1 MLVTFSSPAGGDVS
15 LFEEHARLFIK
26 FLGFGQVIPG
36 AIYAEDIPQALVNLK
51 AGLADAQ
58 RQEREVQAQLLQQ
71 QEIIGQGAKVVGQE
85 TVIDEIEEA
94 VPLSTRAH
102 PLLLLLNTAAKEK
115 TYIMWQIKT

>member
-26 FLGFGQVIPG
+26 LLGFGQAIPG
-36 AIYAEDIPQALVNLK
+36 AIYAEDIPQALANLK

-71 QEIIGQGAKVVGQE
+71 QEAAGLERGEVDNE
-85 TVIDEIEEA
+85 TAVDEIAEA
-94 VPLSTRAH
+94 VPLATRAQ
-102 PLLLLLNTAAKEK
+102 PFVKLFTAAAQANS
-115 TYIMWQIKT
+115 YVMWQPEG